1 MNRREFLSASVGAA
15 CGLAAIPALAAE
27 SGSQPRVA
35 LIGCGPRGLALAHI
49 VVQTGYRVIAAC
61 DADLAQA
68 QVAAARHGATPYPNV
83 RELLAAASPEIGIV
97 TGRVEAADLSA
108 LLRAETHLFLD
119 TIPTKSLPEGR
130 ELRKTAEASGMVI
143 QVNLDGCGLLGCPK
157 AAALL
162 QSGDIG
168 EVSIV
173 RGHVHHYHPSTP
185 CMDQGTLLKWAGEW
199 LAWSGEGSPRQVTAT
214 GNERDQVITWEFD
227 RLTAIWEQRVFAST
241 AGERVSTGS
250 TSYGSGGVLRVD
262 ENTWRFLRHSD
273 AREERGTISVQDR
286 DADCWSEFT
295 RAIREQRRT
304 RRSLEIALNAAEMVR
319 LAECSLK
326 LERPLEWD
334 GRRRLVIG
342 DAAANRL
349 LRAAPEWLA

>member
-1 MNRREFLSASVGAA
+1 MNRRVFLSASVGAA

-35 LIGCGPRGLALAHI
+35 LIGCGPRGLALAHTAT
-49 VVQTGYRVIAAC
+49 QAGCRVIAAC
-61 DADLAQA
+61 DADRALMQA
-68 QVAAARHGATPYPNV
+68 AAARHGATPYPNV
-83 RELLAAASPEIGIV
+83 REILAAASPEIGIV
-97 TGRVEAADLSA
+97 TGQVEAADLSA
-108 LLRAETHLFLD
+108 LLRAGTHLFLD
-119 TIPTKSLPEGR
+119 TIPTVSLAAAQA
-130 ELRKTAEASGMVI
+130 LRKTAEASGTVI
-143 QVNLDGCGLLGCPK
+143 QVNLDGSGLLVCPEIT
-157 AAALL
+157 ALL
-162 QSGDIG
+162 RSGRMG
-168 EVSIV
+168 EVGTV

-185 CMDQGTLLKWAGEW
+185 CMDQGALLKWAGEW
-199 LAWSGEGSPRQVTAT
+199 LAWSGEGSPRRVTAT

-250 TSYGSGGVLRVD
+250 TWYGSAGVLRVD
-262 ENTWRFLRHSD
+262 ENTWRFLRHDD
-273 AREERGTISVQDR
+273 AREECGAISVQDR